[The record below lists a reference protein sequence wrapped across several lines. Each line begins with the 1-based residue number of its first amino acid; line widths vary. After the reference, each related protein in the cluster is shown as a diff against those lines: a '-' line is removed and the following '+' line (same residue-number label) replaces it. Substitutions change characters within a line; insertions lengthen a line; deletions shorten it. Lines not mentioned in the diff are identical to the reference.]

1 MRPIWPLLPALTLL
15 LAVAPRSLRA
25 QSAAPPVTVSPE
37 VAAAR
42 QLDRGEQ
49 WFRSAC
55 LECHAVRGLD
65 DADFRLKWD
74 GRNAFDLFER
84 IRSTMPSSRPG
95 ALTQGTYAAIVAY
108 LMKLNGMK
116 VGTTIVPSDSAAL
129 AAIRL
134 RFASAAA
141 VPRP

>member
-1 MRPIWPLLPALTLL
+1 MHCLRLLIPAVALALTF
-15 LAVAPRSLRA
+15 APRSAPA
-25 QSAAPPVTVSPE
+25 QSATPPGASPVT
-37 VAAAR
+37 AAAR
-42 QLDRGEQ
+42 QLDLGEQ
-49 WFRSAC
+49 WFKSAC

-65 DADFRLKWD
+65 NADFRLKWD

-84 IRSTMPSSRPG
+84 IRSTMPESRPG
-95 ALTQGTYAAIVAY
+95 TLTQGTYASIVAY

-116 VGTTIVPSDSAAL
+116 VGTTVVPSDSAAL

-134 RFASAAA
+134 RFAAAAA

>member
-25 QSAAPPVTVSPE
+25 QSAAPPSVSPE
-37 VAAAR
+37 AAAAR

-116 VGTTIVPSDSAAL
+116 VGATIVPSDSAAL